1 MTARSWQPPAR
12 SRSRIRTNRSAVRA
26 RLAGAR
32 VAVTISLLFPL
43 LAPCP
48 GAGRRRPGG
57 PAIVQHSRS
66 YPAVFCSRALI
77 P

>member
-12 SRSRIRTNRSAVRA
+12 SRSRIRANRSAVSP

-43 LAPCP
+43 PRLAQ
-48 GAGRRRPGG
+48 GQA
-57 PAIVQHSRS
+57 A
-66 YPAVFCSRALI
+66 AVRVVPLLYSTAVRILLYSVHA